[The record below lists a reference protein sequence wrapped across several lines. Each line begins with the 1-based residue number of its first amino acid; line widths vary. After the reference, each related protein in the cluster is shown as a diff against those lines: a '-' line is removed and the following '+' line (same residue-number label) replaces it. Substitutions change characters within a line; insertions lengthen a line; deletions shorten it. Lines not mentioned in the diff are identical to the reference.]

1 MGADQRGQAAGT
13 AGAEL
18 ERRVARL
25 EFAEGALARLRVP
38 LRVAADPGRSILT
51 DIDVLAVDVDNRLR
65 ISRSI
70 LECKTTKGQSGE
82 PDRLLWLAGLQ
93 RYTRTGRA
101 VLVRQTLTQRG
112 RAVAGVLGLQILDMT
127 TLTARETAHAWVP
140 DRFAHVD
147 GPGCTAAE
155 ARTDTQ
161 LKGLSHIHG
170 GLVGFL
176 RHDFL
181 LTDSSRSVNALQ
193 ALGTAVENG
202 GVLPHPTASI
212 LAGHALS
219 VLIMA
224 ATEDAARLDLIREDE
239 LHLRVERSLTLGD
252 PANGSVL
259 DVLERADELVQHLA
273 DRIHRGYVNAGASR
287 QDSGLVSLRDLVAQ
301 PPPWVDRYVDLV
313 KLMRANPAVASTL
326 LQTAELACF
335 DALCGDHAYQA
346 KAFDHLFTREH
357 QYLLAATV
365 KCLREIT
372 GSQLA
377 DAIQPV
383 DALDFS
389 RTAPSLPDRSAHS
402 TAAEEAPQVAES
414 IRPADRPGRQV
425 P

>member
-1 MGADQRGQAAGT
+1 MGADPRVQAAGN

-38 LRVAADPGRSILT
+38 LRVAADPGRAILT
-51 DIDVLAVDVDNRLR
+51 DIDVLAIDIDNRLR

-93 RYTRTGRA
+93 RFTRTGRA
-101 VLVRQTLTQRG
+101 VLVRQTITQRG
-112 RAVAGVLGLQILDMT
+112 RAIAAVLGLQILDMA
-127 TLTARETAHAWVP
+127 TLTAREAAHAWVP
-140 DRFAHVD
+140 DHFAHVD
-147 GPGCTAAE
+147 GPGCLAAE

-161 LKGLSHIHG
+161 LKGLGHIRS

-181 LTDSSRSVNALQ
+181 LADSPRCLNALHV
-193 ALGTAVENG
+193 LGIAAENG
-202 GVLPHPTASI
+202 GVLPQPAAPI

-219 VLIMA
+219 VLLMA
-224 ATEDAARLDLIREDE
+224 AAHDARRLDLMREDE
-239 LHLRVERSLTLGD
+239 LRLRVERSLTRGD
-252 PANGSVL
+252 PGNDNVL
-259 DVLERADELVQHLA
+259 DVLQRADELVQHLV
-273 DRIHRGYVNAGASR
+273 DRIHRDYVAAGASR
-287 QDSGLVSLRDLVAQ
+287 QESSFVSLRDLVAQ

-313 KLMRANPAVASTL
+313 KLMRANPSVASTL

-335 DALCGDHAYQA
+335 DALCGDTAYEA

-357 QYLLAATV
+357 QYLLTATI
-365 KCLREIT
+365 KCLHEIT

-377 DAIQPV
+377 DAIQPI

-389 RTAPSLPDRSAHS
+389 RTAPSLPDRAAHS
-402 TAAEEAPQVAES
+402 AAEGAPKVAES
-414 IRPADRPGRQV
+414 VRPADQPGQ
-425 P
+425 